1 MAQNLPHLMAMIQ
14 GAPDGAVQGPAN
26 PATTLKWALRG
37 RFAAFVAATLSV
49 TRIVLGDP
57 GKDASRGV
65 FWTPTAC
72 FVAGSASAN
81 AGALT

>member
-1 MAQNLPHLMAMIQ
+1 MAQILPHLLAMIQ

-26 PATTLKWALRG
+26 PATILNWALRG
-37 RFAAFVAATLSV
+37 CFAAFVAATLSV
-49 TRIVLGDP
+49 TRIVLGHP
-57 GKDASRGV
+57 GKYASRGV

-72 FVAGSASAN
+72 FVAGSASTN

>member
-1 MAQNLPHLMAMIQ
+1 MAQILPHLLTMIHS
-14 GAPDGAVQGPAN
+14 APDGAVQSPAN
-26 PATTLKWALRG
+26 PATIPKWVLRG

-49 TRIVLGDP
+49 TRIVLGHP
-57 GKDASRGV
+57 GKYASRGV

-72 FVAGSASAN
+72 VVAGSISAN